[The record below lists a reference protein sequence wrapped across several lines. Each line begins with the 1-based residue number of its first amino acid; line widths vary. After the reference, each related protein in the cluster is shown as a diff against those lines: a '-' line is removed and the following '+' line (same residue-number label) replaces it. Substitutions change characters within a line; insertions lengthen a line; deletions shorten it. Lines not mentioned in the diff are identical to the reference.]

1 MIAASLGPVGHAAA
15 AQHTYTVTQGGQCWE
30 ATPLGD
36 GSKSV
41 SDFYDYRSGNGT
53 EFSSY
58 GTTQLQRDQV
68 SQLFL
73 YRGTSGTSLVFLHDE
88 LQSSENETRTAG
100 AITMQFS
107 GLPADGSWVVE
118 DDTYPN
124 RDDNFNHSGST
135 SKIDWMWAPGRT
147 DGAAFRGLANGSY
160 DAITIE
166 PQFGE
171 DSWAARH
178 RDPRWAYAED
188 NVTWTFRTGNGDLQ
202 TLNADESVSI
212 RQGYCAGATPDAAL
226 DAPASVDAGTQVTL
240 DASNSTDDGR
250 VVEYRWDVDGD
261 GTVENATTEATYTH
275 RYSSTGSVEPTVVA
289 VDDGGQTAS
298 ATTTITVGDATAPAV
313 TVDLPASVMV
323 GQSFTASARNSTD
336 NVAIDSYRWTFGDG
350 TNATGET
357 VSHSYD
363 SNGTYNVSVRVT
375 DTSGNVGTATHE
387 VTVRT
392 VDTEQP
398 TADLA
403 VPSEV
408 NVGESVLLNAS
419 GSVDNNEIT
428 EYRWDVDGDGTVDE
442 TTTSPTYSHSY
453 GSLGNRSA
461 SVTVA
466 DGHGNVDTATATVNV
481 TDAVAPEAGVIDAPD
496 RANVSESVSFVAA
509 NATDNHEI
517 AAYEWSFG
525 DGETATGSSVSH
537 GYTETGTYTVSL
549 TVRDTAGNTANATTT
564 VDVADPDTS
573 PPSPTLTVPEL
584 VAAGSSVLL
593 DASGTTDDRGVVE
606 YRWDVDGDGTIDNT
620 TTTSTYAHTYT
631 AAGNRTVRV
640 TAVDE
645 AGNTAS
651 ASATISVTARDTES
665 PAASLDGPKTGS
677 PGEPVHLDAS
687 NSTDNEGITEFRW
700 DVHGDG
706 SIDATTTTPTYDHT
720 YDDPGTY
727 QPTIIAVDAAG
738 NKGSANETIR
748 VTVAGSPTAEIDA
761 PESVTA
767 GDSFTA
773 TAQTEHV
780 DTANATFDWTFGDG
794 SSATGENVSHSYD
807 SNGTYNISLTV
818 IDLAGETTTANTT
831 ITVRRPD
838 SEPPTAA
845 LTVSDTGSSAST
857 VQLNASAST
866 DDVGI
871 TEYRWDVDGDGIT
884 DARTTSPTYDHTYGD
899 SGTFSPAV
907 TVVDAAG
914 KTARATDTYTVA
926 NTPAPS
932 VAIAVPDD
940 VGVGESFTATAEAAN
955 VDTASATFDWT
966 FGDGSSATGTSV
978 SHSYDSDG
986 TFDVSVT
993 LTGPDGDTATATETV
1008 TVATSGEN
1016 DTDGDDGG
1024 SGNDGDDDSGDTGG
1038 SGNDGGTSGSPSGG
1052 GSAPAGGDDT
1062 SESSQTVT
1070 EDEPESTP
1078 GETTTTRLSD
1088 GSIAIVTGNVTNG
1101 QHVNATLAN
1110 ESVGAGMATVERV
1123 DYRSNVTAD
1132 EQNVTVRAT
1141 ETNASVYPSL
1151 PRFDGSVTSLS
1162 LVPTSSS
1169 ADAMENA
1176 TVAFTLRA
1184 SAFEDR
1190 SRSQT
1195 SIAAYSHDNDTWTER
1210 HPTVASRGTTQRSS
1224 SRFRR
1229 IGPSLSGSPTPLS
1242 PSSRDRSGRNGLPS
1256 GRP

>member
-1 MIAASLGPVGHAAA
+1 M
-15 AQHTYTVTQGGQCWE
+15 
-30 ATPLGD
+30 
-36 GSKSV
+36 
-41 SDFYDYRSGNGT
+41 
-53 EFSSY
+53 
-58 GTTQLQRDQV
+58 
-68 SQLFL
+68 
-73 YRGTSGTSLVFLHDE
+73 
-88 LQSSENETRTAG
+88 
-100 AITMQFS
+100 
-107 GLPADGSWVVE
+107 
-118 DDTYPN
+118 
-124 RDDNFNHSGST
+124 
-135 SKIDWMWAPGRT
+135 
-147 DGAAFRGLANGSY
+147 
-160 DAITIE
+160 
-166 PQFGE
+166 
-171 DSWAARH
+171 
-178 RDPRWAYAED
+178 
-188 NVTWTFRTGNGDLQ
+188 
-202 TLNADESVSI
+202 
-212 RQGYCAGATPDAAL
+212 
-226 DAPASVDAGTQVTL
+226 
-240 DASNSTDDGR
+240 
-250 VVEYRWDVDGD
+250 
-261 GTVENATTEATYTH
+261 
-275 RYSSTGSVEPTVVA
+275 
-289 VDDGGQTAS
+289 
-298 ATTTITVGDATAPAV
+298 
-313 TVDLPASVMV
+313 
-323 GQSFTASARNSTD
+323 
-336 NVAIDSYRWTFGDG
+336 
-350 TNATGET
+350 
-357 VSHSYD
+357 
-363 SNGTYNVSVRVT
+363 
-375 DTSGNVGTATHE
+375 
-387 VTVRT
+387 
-392 VDTEQP
+392 
-398 TADLA
+398 
-403 VPSEV
+403 
-408 NVGESVLLNAS
+408 
-419 GSVDNNEIT
+419 
-428 EYRWDVDGDGTVDE
+428 
-442 TTTSPTYSHSY
+442 
-453 GSLGNRSA
+453 
-461 SVTVA
+461 
-466 DGHGNVDTATATVNV
+466 
-481 TDAVAPEAGVIDAPD
+481 
-496 RANVSESVSFVAA
+496 
-509 NATDNHEI
+509 
-517 AAYEWSFG
+517 
-525 DGETATGSSVSH
+525 
-537 GYTETGTYTVSL
+537 
-549 TVRDTAGNTANATTT
+549 
-564 VDVADPDTS
+564 
-573 PPSPTLTVPEL
+573 
-584 VAAGSSVLL
+584 
-593 DASGTTDDRGVVE
+593 
-606 YRWDVDGDGTIDNT
+606 
-620 TTTSTYAHTYT
+620 
-631 AAGNRTVRV
+631 
-640 TAVDE
+640 
-645 AGNTAS
+645 
-651 ASATISVTARDTES
+651 
-665 PAASLDGPKTGS
+665 
-677 PGEPVHLDAS
+677 
-687 NSTDNEGITEFRW
+687 
-700 DVHGDG
+700 
-706 SIDATTTTPTYDHT
+706 
-720 YDDPGTY
+720 
-727 QPTIIAVDAAG
+727 
-738 NKGSANETIR
+738 
-748 VTVAGSPTAEIDA
+748 
-761 PESVTA
+761 
-767 GDSFTA
+767 
-773 TAQTEHV
+773 
-780 DTANATFDWTFGDG
+780 
-794 SSATGENVSHSYD
+794 
-807 SNGTYNISLTV
+807 
-818 IDLAGETTTANTT
+818 
-831 ITVRRPD
+831 TVRRPD